1 MKLKDLKGILI
12 GNVKLATIEEDG
24 ADNYL
29 HTSYD
34 FENDT
39 EVPAE
44 LWEKQVDNIYS
55 WYDEEEKEHYTIVW
69 LGW

>member
-24 ADNYL
+24 TDNYL

-39 EVPAE
+39 EIPAE

-55 WYDEEEKEHYTIVW
+55 WYDEEGKEHYTIVW